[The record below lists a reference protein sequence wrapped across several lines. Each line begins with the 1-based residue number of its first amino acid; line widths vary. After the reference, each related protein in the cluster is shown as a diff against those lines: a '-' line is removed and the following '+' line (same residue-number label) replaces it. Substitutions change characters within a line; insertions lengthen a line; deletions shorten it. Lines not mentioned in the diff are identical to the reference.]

1 MSFCFV
7 TSDTKPKMK
16 LPFRSQARELGLASM
31 LLCVVMV
38 FLLCN
43 FPAMIVNILEVFPL
57 RCHLR
62 VFVDNF
68 ILFEIFPECVGGEL
82 LARAESDANTHY
94 PLSPTPNYFSCSFL
108 LPTELRS
115 CKHAIESNQSVGD
128 MIT

>member
-1 MSFCFV
+1 MSFCFAR
-7 TSDTKPKMK
+7 SDRRAAAAQNIMK
-16 LPFRSQARELGLASM
+16 LSFRSQARELGLASM

-57 RCHLR
+57 KCHLR

-82 LARAESDANTHY
+82 LARAESDANTSFSRSA
-94 PLSPTPNYFSCSFL
+94 PPNYFSCSFL
-108 LPTELRS
+108 LPTEVLSR
-115 CKHAIESNQSVGD
+115 KHAIESNL
-128 MIT
+128 

>member
-1 MSFCFV
+1 
-7 TSDTKPKMK
+7 MK

-57 RCHLR
+57 KCHLLS

-68 ILFEIFPECVGGEL
+68 ILFEIFSECVGGEL
-82 LARAESDANTHY
+82 LAWAESDANTSFA
-94 PLSPTPNYFSCSFL
+94 PPPNYFSCSFL
-108 LPTELRS
+108 LLTELLS
-115 CKHAIESNQSVGD
+115 CKHAIESNL
-128 MIT
+128 

>member
-57 RCHLR
+57 RCHLL

-68 ILFEIFPECVGGEL
+68 ILFEIFPECVVGEL
-82 LARAESDANTHY
+82 LARAESDANTIPALTY
-94 PLSPTPNYFSCSFL
+94 S
-108 LPTELRS
+108 
-115 CKHAIESNQSVGD
+115 
-128 MIT
+128 

>member
-1 MSFCFV
+1 
-7 TSDTKPKMK
+7 MK

-82 LARAESDANTHY
+82 LARAESDANTIRSHLLLITFHVHFCC
-94 PLSPTPNYFSCSFL
+94 PLNCALANMRLNRIKVLVT
-108 LPTELRS
+108 
-115 CKHAIESNQSVGD
+115 
-128 MIT
+128 